1 MANLL
6 FGHKNFSLSCII
18 LPNPDAPWLPVPYLS
33 ANNQPGNQ
41 EMKKIVFTEEFCQP
55 EQLYPFTLTRQVQD
69 IRLGILTIREKWEQ
83 HLGLMSYDKHEDDY
97 KDLDRALV
105 VDAQTIGND
114 ILYLIHGNILPT
126 PGLVK
131 AIKKLKP
138 GECISAGG
146 RESVAYCI
154 SQKEIEHTHKIKIT
168 RSIELDEEIIEVR
181 FPWDIFNLNAWA
193 IAQDFELLTRKR
205 TTQKLPPGN
214 WATAAKNVFI
224 EKGARLNHAMLNA
237 SEGPIFIGKNATI
250 MEGSL
255 LRGPLSIGDGA
266 VVKMGT
272 RIYGATT
279 IGPKCVVGGE
289 IKNTVFFGCSNKA
302 HDGYLGDSVIGEW
315 CNLGAGTSN
324 SNLKNTASGI
334 QVWTPKG
341 EVVVGLKCGLIMG
354 DYSRTAIN
362 TSLNTGTVVGVSS
375 NVFGAGLSPKY
386 IPSFSW
392 GFEGIERYRFDKAC
406 EDIASW
412 KALKDETVTANE
424 KVILQHIFNHY

>member
-1 MANLL
+1 
-6 FGHKNFSLSCII
+6 
-18 LPNPDAPWLPVPYLS
+18 
-33 ANNQPGNQ
+33 
-41 EMKKIVFTEEFCQP
+41 MKKIVFTEEFCQP

-69 IRLGILTIREKWEQ
+69 IRIGILTIREKWEA
-83 HLGLMSYDKHEDDY
+83 HLGLNSYDKHEDDY
-97 KDLDRALV
+97 KDLDRAMV
-105 VDAQTIGND
+105 VDAQSIGDD

-126 PGLVK
+126 PKLVR

-138 GECISAGG
+138 GECITAGG

-154 SQKEIEHTHKIKIT
+154 SKGEIENEHKIKIT
-168 RSIELDEEIIEVR
+168 RSIEIDEEIREIR
-181 FPWDIFNLNAWA
+181 FPWHIFTLNAWA

-205 TTQKLPPGN
+205 TSQKLGPTNPASGS
-214 WATAAKNVFI
+214 KNIFI
-224 EKGARLNHAMLNA
+224 EKGARINHAIFNA
-237 SEGPIFIGKNATI
+237 ADGPIYIGKNATI

-255 LRGPLSIGDGA
+255 LRGPIAIGEGA
-266 VVKMGT
+266 VIKMGT

-289 IKNTVFFGCSNKA
+289 IKNSVLFGCSNKA

-324 SNLKNTASGI
+324 SNVKNTASGV
-334 QVWTPKG
+334 QVWTPRG

-375 NVFGAGLSPKY
+375 NIFGAGLSPKY

-392 GFEGIERYRFDKAC
+392 GFDGIERYRFDKAC
-406 EDIASW
+406 ADIASW
-412 KALKDETVTANE
+412 KALKDESLTSNE
-424 KVILQHIFNHY
+424 ELILKHIYNHY